1 MAVAGRLDGR
11 VALVSGALR
20 GIGHAIAQC
29 LAADGATTIITDLDA
44 PDSQPVVDILAA
56 MPNARYL
63 RLDATEEAAWQ
74 AARDAIEADHGR
86 LDILVNNVGADL
98 TGKVQDIELAS
109 WRRLMTLN
117 MDTVFLGTKTFQP
130 MLARTGATTPY
141 GSSIVNISSIMGL
154 VGMGEVSAYNASKG
168 AVRLFTKS
176 NALEFADAGVPIRV
190 NSVHPGFVD
199 TPLLRKGMERWAER
213 DGTVTA
219 QELIAQMAE
228 TTPVKRLA
236 QPIEIGK
243 VVAFLASD
251 DASYMTGSEVVVD
264 GGWTAR

>member
-1 MAVAGRLDGR
+1 MSTRLKGR

-20 GIGHAIAQC
+20 GIGRAIAEC
-29 LAADGATTIITDLDA
+29 LAADGATVIVTDLDA
-44 PDSQPVVDILAA
+44 EDSPDVAAALAEITGSA
-56 MPNARYL
+56 YI
-63 RLDATEEAAWQ
+63 RLDATEESAWQ
-74 AARDAIEADHGR
+74 AARDRVERDHGR

-98 TGKVQDIELAS
+98 TGKVQDLELAA
-109 WRRLMTLN
+109 WRRLMALN
-117 MDTVFLGTKTFQP
+117 LDSVFLGTKTFQP
-130 MLARTGATTPY
+130 LLARTGAGTPY

-190 NSVHPGFVD
+190 NSVHPGFVE
-199 TPLLRKGMERWAER
+199 TPLLWQGMERWAQR
-213 DGTVTA
+213 DGTLTA
-219 QELIAQMAE
+219 RQLVDAMAQS
-228 TTPVKRLA
+228 TPVKRLA
-236 QPIEIGK
+236 QPVEIGK